1 MARSNGKI
9 QFPEVRMRL
18 QLILCVAASAIAQ
31 TNPAVLVDVPVPPAD
46 QRLSYGSDP
55 LQFGE
60 LRLPKT
66 KGPHP
71 VAILVHGGCWA
82 DRLPR
87 GEPRI
92 TTYELLR
99 PMASALAEDGVAT
112 WNIEYRRAGNPG
124 GGWPNTYL
132 DLSQATDFLRT
143 IAKRFNLDL
152 ARVVVAG
159 HSSGGQFA
167 LWIAARSTLAA
178 SSPIYAKDP
187 LRLKAAINIDGPSEL
202 AALQPQETKVCG
214 FPAITNFIGGG
225 PSEVPERY
233 RDGSIHA
240 STVLA
245 IPQKIVVGGLLKGF
259 AETYVEESKAKGND
273 VTAIKLEGS
282 NHFDMLDP
290 ATSWGKTL
298 RDLILSSAR

>member
-1 MARSNGKI
+1 M
-9 QFPEVRMRL
+9 PRMHRPL
-18 QLILCVAASAIAQ
+18 LLWIFAISAIAQ
-31 TNPAVLVDVPVPPAD
+31 IKPDALLNLPVPPAD
-46 QRLSYGSDP
+46 QRLTYGTDP

-66 KGPHP
+66 KGPHA
-71 VAILVHGGCWA
+71 VAILVHGGCWM
-82 DRLPR
+82 DRLP
-87 GEPRI
+87 GAEPRI
-92 TTYELLR
+92 TTFELLR
-99 PMASALAEDGVAT
+99 PLASALTEDGLAT
-112 WNIEYRRAGNPG
+112 WNIEYRRVGNPG

-132 DLSQATDFLRT
+132 DLSQGTDFLRT
-143 IAKRFNLDL
+143 IATRFNLDL
-152 ARVVVAG
+152 KRVVVAG

-167 LWIAARSTLAA
+167 LWIAARSTLSA
-178 SSPIYAKDP
+178 SSPIYSKDP
-187 LRLKAAINIDGPSEL
+187 LRMKAAINIDGPSDIGFF
-202 AALQPQETKVCG
+202 QPQETKTCG
-214 FPAITNFIGGG
+214 APVITTLMGGK

-245 IPQKIVVGGLLKGF
+245 IPQKIVIGGLLKGF
-259 AETYVEESKAKGND
+259 PEKYVEESKAQGND
-273 VTAIKLEGS
+273 VAAVPLEGS